1 MPQYRLPKKA
11 LKGAYRSLQPTD
23 KYTVYKLL
31 FYKVKIKLKLIS
43 KKLVLSNQ
51 MVIMV
56 LPDREKPRSP
66 DKKGSYYDFC
76 SYRIF
81 L

>member
-43 KKLVLSNQ
+43 KKLVLSDQ
-51 MVIMV
+51 IAIMVI
-56 LPDREKPRSP
+56 PDQGEA
-66 DKKGSYYDFC
+66 
-76 SYRIF
+76 RIAR
-81 L
+81 